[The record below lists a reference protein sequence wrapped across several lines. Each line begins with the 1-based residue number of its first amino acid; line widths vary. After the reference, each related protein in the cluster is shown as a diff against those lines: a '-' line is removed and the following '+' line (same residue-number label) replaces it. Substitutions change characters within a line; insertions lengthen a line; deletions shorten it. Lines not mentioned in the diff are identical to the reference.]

1 MSAMAIFR
9 ALRLSL
15 LPLLLLTLS
24 LVTQTHARRRPNSQ
38 RPTTTSIC
46 DFYTSQILG
55 TNTATSQQLLITLL
69 VNTFVIGNYTTPN
82 TGHAV
87 AGIAAPA
94 VYNGTKVALLPYFTG
109 ELNSTNTGGEVGA
122 SKLFLDN
129 GGAGPIG
136 MNMSSAGGVHSAQ

>member
-1 MSAMAIFR
+1 MSHFTISKT
-9 ALRLSL
+9 LRLFLVPLLLSL
-15 LPLLLLTLS
+15 L
-24 LVTQTHARRRPNSQ
+24 VDHAHARRRPNSQ

-46 DFYTSQILG
+46 DFYTAQILG

-94 VYNGTKVALLPYFTG
+94 VYNGTEVALLPYFTG

-136 MNMSSAGGVHSAQ
+136 MNMSSAGDVHSAQ